1 MRLVDRG
8 FEEGRGVSEP
18 IVLSLNGV
26 APRFTVDV
34 SIAPGAVMGSDVEIG
49 PGSRVWFN
57 ATFRGVVAPIRI
69 GSGSNVQDG
78 AVPHV
83 DAGSPLHRWRSS
95 HDRSRR
101 GPARHHGGRW
111 RDVWP
116 GRGGSVAIVAAGV
129 VVVEEAEVRPGALLM
144 GVPTR
149 EKGTLSD
156 EERAASA
163 ENAARDVRN
172 AVRFRDSPATE

>member
-57 ATFRGVVAPIRI
+57 ATMRADVAPIRI
-69 GSGSNVQDG
+69 GSGSNVRDC

-83 DAGSPLHRWRSS
+83 DAGSPLHRRRSS

-101 GPARHHGGRW
+101 RRARHHGGRW
-111 RDVWP
+111 RDDRP
-116 GRGGSVAIVAAGV
+116 GRGGSVAIVAAGAMV
-129 VVVEEAEVRPGALLM
+129 VKEEAEVRPG
-144 GVPTR
+144 R
-149 EKGTLSD
+149 Y
-156 EERAASA
+156 
-163 ENAARDVRN
+163 
-172 AVRFRDSPATE
+172 